1 MPIAIAKYAPSSS
14 YTSRMLHLEGEKV
27 FKSYIKCAYFPIGLK
42 EDFHDYVNCFHLWTN
57 EISTPVNI
65 ASYVRGGQSIENA
78 SYVIFNFM
86 HNGVIMCAN
95 VCGHGVW
102 CIEWCRPKSNI

>member
-65 ASYVRGGQSIENA
+65 SSYVRGG
-78 SYVIFNFM
+78 
-86 HNGVIMCAN
+86 
-95 VCGHGVW
+95 
-102 CIEWCRPKSNI
+102 